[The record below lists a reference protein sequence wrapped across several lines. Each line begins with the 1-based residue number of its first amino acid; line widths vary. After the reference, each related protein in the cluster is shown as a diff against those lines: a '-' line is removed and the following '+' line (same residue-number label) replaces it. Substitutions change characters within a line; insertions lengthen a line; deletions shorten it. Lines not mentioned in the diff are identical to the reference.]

1 MKLLHTILISSFLS
15 VILFASDKT
24 VINYDKKNGFI
35 YYSDGSV
42 YMINKEL
49 EIAETTPLITNDEE
63 LEIVESIPLS
73 QPVAT
78 YDAKVEQHVSLT
90 PKLDKIDKN
99 HLTKIGNSR
108 QNGGVHLISS
118 KKTKSKDGKFVGNI
132 KLIHVIDGK
141 DNGYDTTT
149 GSTYYVNGGYETAEV
164 NGFSAK
170 VTGYVVGDTGL
181 TETDKSAKIANGQ
194 FMGEK
199 TNDKTTILKTKANIE
214 EAYIKYKNPKFKAQ
228 VGHMKLNTPMTK
240 NTISTVPNLYEG
252 AIVSSKALLDNTIV
266 VGAHITKMAYGAR
279 AISDWSRIAEKTTTG
294 GAVKVYSVDQE
305 KEIETLAGDEA
316 LPGKIRRGKFVN
328 FGKISD
334 IDDTVGMTIVGAI
347 NKSIKNT
354 SVQAWE
360 YFIYDVANITYVDGM
375 TKFRLKN
382 GVKTMVGAQIMH
394 ENIKEK
400 GGNPMLFGVKGAASY
415 KGAQLIIAI
424 NKSNGD
430 AILNVWGGD
439 PAYTSMVH
447 SKNAYRPDV
456 TAIKLVGKYKLSNL
470 SATLPKNLSLTVAH
484 GNFSKSSLKNA
495 QKDATETDIALK
507 YKPKKNILFKLVNV
521 QRETEFDGFK
531 GKDKTQNM
539 TKFVVKY
546 RF

>member
-1 MKLLHTILISSFLS
+1 MKLLSTITISSCLC
-15 VILFASDKT
+15 VALLASDKT
-24 VINYDKKNGFI
+24 VIKYDKVNGFV
-35 YYSDGSV
+35 YYADGSV
-42 YMINKEL
+42 FKIDNVPTNTNQNIENL
-49 EIAETTPLITNDEE
+49 ETAET
-63 LEIVESIPLS
+63 IPLT
-73 QPVAT
+73 QAPT
-78 YDAKVEQHVSLT
+78 TKVSTVELSKVNQKHL
-90 PKLDKIDKN
+90 PKID
-99 HLTKIGNSR
+99 NST
-108 QNGGVHLISS
+108 QNGVLHPTCN
-118 KKTKSKDGKFVGNI
+118 KKQKSKGGKFIGNI
-132 KLIHVIDGK
+132 KLLHVIDGK

-149 GSTYYVNGGYETAEV
+149 GSTYYVNGGYETPEV

-181 TETDKSAKIANGQ
+181 TETDESAKIANGQ

-199 TNDKTTILKTKANIE
+199 TKDKTTILKTKANIE

-252 AIVSSKALLDNTIV
+252 GVVSSKALLDDTIV

-316 LPGKIRRGKFVN
+316 LPVKIRRGKFVN
-328 FGKISD
+328 FGKISN
-334 IDDTVGMTIVGAI
+334 IDNTAGMTIVGAI
-347 NKSIKNT
+347 NKSIKN
-354 SVQAWE
+354 SSIQAWE

-375 TKFRLKN
+375 AKFKLKN
-382 GVKTMVGAQIMH
+382 GVKTMIGAQIMH
-394 ENIKEK
+394 ENIKDLDE
-400 GGNPMLFGVKGAASY
+400 NPMLFGVKGAASY
-415 KGAQLIIAI
+415 KGAQVILAI
-424 NKSNGD
+424 NKSNGN
-430 AILNVWGGD
+430 AMLNVWGGD
-439 PAYTSMVH
+439 PAYTSMVY

-470 SATLPKNLSLTVAH
+470 STTLPKNLSLTVAH
-484 GNFSKSSLKNA
+484 GNYSKSSLKNA

-507 YKPKKNILFKLVNV
+507 YKPKKNILFKLANV
-521 QRETEFDGFK
+521 QRETEFDGYK

-539 TKFVVKY
+539 TKLVIKY
-546 RF
+546 KF